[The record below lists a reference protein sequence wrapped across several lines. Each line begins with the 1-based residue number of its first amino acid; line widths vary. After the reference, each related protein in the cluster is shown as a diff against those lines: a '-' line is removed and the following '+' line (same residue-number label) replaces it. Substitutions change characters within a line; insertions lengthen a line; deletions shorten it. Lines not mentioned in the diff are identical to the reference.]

1 MLVEN
6 IIREKHSGD
15 IEQLNFI
22 FSDEKKIIVKAP
34 AGCGKTTAM
43 VSKIAR
49 ELSIGN
55 IFPNKKVLAITYSVN
70 AAMKIKDSL
79 KLLLPEL
86 VENPEQYQSK
96 VDVANY
102 HNFAMRILIKHGYC
116 INSEL
121 VNLPEFKIVDEYSE
135 DLNDYII
142 SEDSNKMNEV
152 ESAIKKSDL
161 NKLKLLLDDYWN
173 ILNKKLIPNH
183 IITYNGILISA
194 IKLLQK
200 KQISSFYKEYYQ
212 MIIVDEFQD
221 TNYLGYLFIKNFIGD
236 NTTIFLGDD
245 IQKIYGFLG
254 AVDRIFDLIIKDYTV
269 TNFKFCNNYRF
280 KTNKQM
286 KKLDLFI
293 RDCAENYKPSM
304 FDASVFLK
312 HLSDELEEDNFI
324 VKGIEKIIK
333 DKEDKVAILLRAG
346 WQGNSIIEILD
357 RKKIKYFNALF
368 KETDL
373 EYIAFYKI
381 ALEEFHKK
389 TFGKALQNNLKEC
402 LLAVKN
408 RKDEIYKMP
417 NRKYIFDSLY
427 KLLEILFN
435 RSKKLEGT
443 SIEKYEYID
452 FILTNNGLKHMM
464 EYLDDQVVMTTIH
477 SSKGLEWEY
486 VILPKLNNYA
496 FPTSHMC
503 NVCKSQKN
511 CNIGFNYCIFLYKKG
526 MEKVFKEE
534 MSILYVALTRAKKNV
549 FMTVNTGLN
558 NNNYVKRKS
567 CLVNLKGLSYI
578 DFMWENVL

>member
-161 NKLKLLLDDYWN
+161 NKLELLLDDYWN

-236 NTTIFLGDD
+236 NTTIFLGE
-245 IQKIYGFLG
+245 IG
-254 AVDRIFDLIIKDYTV
+254 
-269 TNFKFCNNYRF
+269 
-280 KTNKQM
+280 
-286 KKLDLFI
+286 
-293 RDCAENYKPSM
+293 
-304 FDASVFLK
+304 
-312 HLSDELEEDNFI
+312 
-324 VKGIEKIIK
+324 
-333 DKEDKVAILLRAG
+333 RA
-346 WQGNSIIEILD
+346 
-357 RKKIKYFNALF
+357 
-368 KETDL
+368 
-373 EYIAFYKI
+373 
-381 ALEEFHKK
+381 H
-389 TFGKALQNNLKEC
+389 
-402 LLAVKN
+402 V
-408 RKDEIYKMP
+408 
-417 NRKYIFDSLY
+417 
-427 KLLEILFN
+427 
-435 RSKKLEGT
+435 
-443 SIEKYEYID
+443 
-452 FILTNNGLKHMM
+452 
-464 EYLDDQVVMTTIH
+464 
-477 SSKGLEWEY
+477 
-486 VILPKLNNYA
+486 
-496 FPTSHMC
+496 
-503 NVCKSQKN
+503 
-511 CNIGFNYCIFLYKKG
+511 
-526 MEKVFKEE
+526 
-534 MSILYVALTRAKKNV
+534 
-549 FMTVNTGLN
+549 
-558 NNNYVKRKS
+558 
-567 CLVNLKGLSYI
+567 
-578 DFMWENVL
+578 

>member
-346 WQGNSIIEILD
+346 W
-357 RKKIKYFNALF
+357 
-368 KETDL
+368 
-373 EYIAFYKI
+373 
-381 ALEEFHKK
+381 
-389 TFGKALQNNLKEC
+389 
-402 LLAVKN
+402 
-408 RKDEIYKMP
+408 
-417 NRKYIFDSLY
+417 
-427 KLLEILFN
+427 
-435 RSKKLEGT
+435 
-443 SIEKYEYID
+443 
-452 FILTNNGLKHMM
+452 
-464 EYLDDQVVMTTIH
+464 
-477 SSKGLEWEY
+477 
-486 VILPKLNNYA
+486 
-496 FPTSHMC
+496 
-503 NVCKSQKN
+503 
-511 CNIGFNYCIFLYKKG
+511 
-526 MEKVFKEE
+526 
-534 MSILYVALTRAKKNV
+534 
-549 FMTVNTGLN
+549 
-558 NNNYVKRKS
+558 
-567 CLVNLKGLSYI
+567 
-578 DFMWENVL
+578 